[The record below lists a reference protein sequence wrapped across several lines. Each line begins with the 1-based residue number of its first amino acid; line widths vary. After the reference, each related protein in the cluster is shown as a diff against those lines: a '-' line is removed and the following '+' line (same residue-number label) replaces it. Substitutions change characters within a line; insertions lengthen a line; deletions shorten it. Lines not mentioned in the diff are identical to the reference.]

1 VKQIIC
7 KRFASPAIYSKQTKK
22 KKKKRMQITKSIET
36 PEGTV
41 KFTGEISGAEL
52 DIVLQ
57 MGLLTLMSR
66 GVIQAVVADKDAEE
80 NLH

>member
-1 VKQIIC
+1 
-7 KRFASPAIYSKQTKK
+7 
-22 KKKKRMQITKSIET
+22 MQISESYET

-41 KFTGEISGAEL
+41 KFQGEITGKEL

-57 MGLLTLMSR
+57 LGLLTLMSK
-66 GVIQAVVADKDAEE
+66 GVIQATIQQAADEE

>member
-1 VKQIIC
+1 
-7 KRFASPAIYSKQTKK
+7 
-22 KKKKRMQITKSIET
+22 MQISKSIET

-57 MGLLTLMSR
+57 MGLLSLMSR
-66 GVIQAVVADKDAEE
+66 GVIQAVVADKDEQE

>member
-1 VKQIIC
+1 
-7 KRFASPAIYSKQTKK
+7 
-22 KKKKRMQITKSIET
+22 MQINESYET

-41 KFTGEISGAEL
+41 KFSGVIEGKEL

-57 MGLLTLMSR
+57 LGLLTLMSR
-66 GVIQAVVADKDAEE
+66 GVIQTTIQQVAGEE

>member
-1 VKQIIC
+1 
-7 KRFASPAIYSKQTKK
+7 
-22 KKKKRMQITKSIET
+22 MQISKSIET

-41 KFTGEISGAEL
+41 KFEGEISGMEL

-66 GVIQAVVADKDAEE
+66 GVIQSVKVDDEQE
-80 NLH
+80 NVH

>member
-1 VKQIIC
+1 
-7 KRFASPAIYSKQTKK
+7 
-22 KKKKRMQITKSIET
+22 MQISKSVET

-41 KFTGEISGAEL
+41 KFEGEISGLEL

-66 GVIQAVVADKDAEE
+66 GVIERVIADKDEQE
-80 NLH
+80 NVH

>member
-1 VKQIIC
+1 
-7 KRFASPAIYSKQTKK
+7 
-22 KKKKRMQITKSIET
+22 MQISKSVET

-41 KFTGEISGAEL
+41 KFEGEISGLEL

-66 GVIQAVVADKDAEE
+66 GVIQSVVADKDEQE

>member
-1 VKQIIC
+1 
-7 KRFASPAIYSKQTKK
+7 
-22 KKKKRMQITKSIET
+22 MQISKAVET

-41 KFTGEISGAEL
+41 KFEGEISGLEL

-66 GVIQAVVADKDAEE
+66 GIIQTVKVDDEPE
-80 NLH
+80 NVH

>member
-1 VKQIIC
+1 
-7 KRFASPAIYSKQTKK
+7 
-22 KKKKRMQITKSIET
+22 MQISKSIET

-41 KFTGEISGAEL
+41 KFQGEISGAEL

-57 MGLLTLMSR
+57 FGLLSLMSK
-66 GVIQAVVADKDAEE
+66 GVIQAVVQDRDEQE